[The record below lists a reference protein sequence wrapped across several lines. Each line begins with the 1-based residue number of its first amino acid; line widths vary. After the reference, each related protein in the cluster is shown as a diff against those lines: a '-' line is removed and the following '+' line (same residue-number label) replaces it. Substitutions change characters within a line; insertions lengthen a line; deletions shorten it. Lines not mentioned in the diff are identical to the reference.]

1 MTRTR
6 TVTLGDERDRLSA
19 ELDDLADDL
28 AAADD
33 PPAKL
38 WSEAQDLD
46 QAGEAVAALAA
57 RHGDEATVT
66 VRGLTAGEIARVEDH
81 LDDSDGGAGAS
92 RIAYAAAGLE
102 DAPFLDDDAVSLQ
115 ARMEAIA
122 DEAVGVRVWI
132 EELVDDV
139 GSPDEGNWQPLAER
153 LAATDTD
160 T

>member
-1 MTRTR
+1 MTRTH

-28 AAADD
+28 ADADD

-57 RHGDEATVT
+57 RYGEDATVT
-66 VRGLTAGEIARVEDH
+66 VQGLTAGEFARIEDH
-81 LDDSDGGAGAS
+81 LDGDGGGAGAS

-102 DAPFLDDDAVSLQ
+102 DAPFVADGATSLQ
-115 ARMEAIA
+115 DYMRAIA

-132 EELVDDV
+132 EGLVDDV

-153 LAATDTD
+153 LTGQPDI
-160 T
+160 